1 MGKPEYSR
9 WMGVEYA
16 ELVRLLDE
24 IDRHGRKS
32 PVSDKRVNSRFE
44 YRSGPIL
51 FSAQHPG
58 GTKVTTCVIGRNLSC
73 GGMAVIYRGFL
84 HKDTVCTIELTKL
97 DGVKVS
103 VQGRVRVCRHLEH
116 MLHEIGIQ
124 FTEIVLDPKEFCA
137 PDTRQTSSSAPR
149 GGGGRGGRSRYGPTR
164 CASAIM
170 LPDCTSSRKRSRRR
184 DSTPSRPPL
193 LALVP
198 MRSNARGLT
207 SWLSTASRR
216 AKTRRESSRSFA
228 PPTTA
233 GHSWD
238 WAGRSM
244 SATRGSRESPRWT
257 SRLRRRF

>member
-137 PDTRQTSSSAPR
+137 PDTRQTSSSAP
-149 GGGGRGGRSRYGPTR
+149 GGGGGPRGPLPVWADALCVSNHAARLHQLAQALTAAGFNAVAAPSLG
-164 CASAIM
+164 AGADAI
-170 LPDCTSSRKRSRRR
+170 KRSRFDLVVIDGEPEGEDPARIVEIIR
-184 DSTPSRPPL
+184 AADHRGPL
-193 LALVP
+193 
-198 MRSNARGLT
+198 MGLG
-207 SWLSTASRR
+207 W
-216 AKTRRESSRSFA
+216 
-228 PPTTA
+228 
-233 GHSWD
+233 
-238 WAGRSM
+238 
-244 SATRGSRESPRWT
+244 
-257 SRLRRRF
+257 